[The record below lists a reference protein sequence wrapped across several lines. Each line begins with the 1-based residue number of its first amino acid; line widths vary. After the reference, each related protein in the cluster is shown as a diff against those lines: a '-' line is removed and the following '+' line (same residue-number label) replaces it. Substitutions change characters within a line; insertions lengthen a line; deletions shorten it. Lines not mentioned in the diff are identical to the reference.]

1 MRNMRACV
9 RQDALCYLRMHSVA
23 WICLGRFWI
32 EFFPSSLLSPVS
44 ALAAEAYAR
53 GKCEVAAAVTLTLIE
68 RSPQF
73 TLASLKV
80 KHFALA
86 TLKKR

>member
-1 MRNMRACV
+1 MRYATYACIQWHGFV
-9 RQDALCYLRMHSVA
+9 WVGFGLN
-23 WICLGRFWI
+23 
-32 EFFPSSLLSPVS
+32 FFPLLCCHLFLHWLLRLMPGVSS
-44 ALAAEAYAR
+44 
-53 GKCEVAAAVTLTLIE
+53 EVAAAVTLTLIE